1 MSSPG
6 LVRMRDCEI
15 KRGGDRFLSRLSLG
29 GGTIKSEIGMQ
40 RWSADRF

>member
-29 GGTIKSEIGMQ
+29 GGTIE
-40 RWSADRF
+40 